1 MKEKTHRLPQSSPI
15 YTIYVPLNKKKFC
28 TVVFFMLFSPIKWV
42 NSRETNMSNEKKI
55 PNLIFFLLFCCYG
68 ISNSIFYNFF
78 NFIHIII
85 GGIVCVCLCDVWGP
99 SPQKNKKQKKTCL
112 SLPNFTFIILFKPE
126 SPRVKLS
133 NPFTEYNL
141 LKNSSEIFL
150 KKKCGWFI

>member
-99 SPQKNKKQKKTCL
+99 SPQKNKKQKKRVCL
-112 SLPNFTFIILFKPE
+112 FLILLLSFSLNLNLPELNSQIHLPNTI
-126 SPRVKLS
+126 
-133 NPFTEYNL
+133 
-141 LKNSSEIFL
+141 
-150 KKKCGWFI
+150 C